1 MNYKSPMGWNSWNS
15 FRMEC
20 KRWLTVSIVRDSNL
34 ECIPAQDLKPVPVIP
49 AAMDMNS
56 RMRSN
61 LQNGVYAVF
70 PVVAF
75 PKDLHKRLT

>member
-1 MNYKSPMGWNSWNS
+1 MTESLWQIRNC
-15 FRMEC
+15 FRMEG
-20 KRWLTVSIVRDSNL
+20 KRWLTMSIVRDLNL

-61 LQNGVYAVF
+61 LQNGVYAVSS
-70 PVVAF
+70 VVAF
-75 PKDLHKRLT
+75 PKDWHKRLT

>member
-1 MNYKSPMGWNSWNS
+1 MNYKSPMGWNSWNTFGS
-15 FRMEC
+15 HINE
-20 KRWLTVSIVRDSNL
+20 KLTMSIVRDLNL

-70 PVVAF
+70 Q
-75 PKDLHKRLT
+75 